1 MVSLSLD
8 KLKQGKKSMIISM
21 DLNEDILKRLN
32 DMGLNIGANIE
43 VLVKGS
49 KNSPYL
55 IGVDSFRVA
64 LEPDL
69 AQSVYVISEM

>member
-43 VLVKGS
+43 VHR
-49 KNSPYL
+49 NNH
-55 IGVDSFRVA
+55 
-64 LEPDL
+64 
-69 AQSVYVISEM
+69 